1 MVDIT
6 RERVI
11 IKGSIFVVFLGFLTA
26 LINGR
31 SDHIYRTLVAMLGLS
46 IPLILPKKLL
56 NPPEKI
62 RPFLSPIYDEKTMAV
77 LAVFIAVH
85 VSLVNVPFTHY
96 DLFHRD
102 WRNAD
107 MVSHFLGGLTVWL
120 IVAQILSELEG
131 IGLKL
136 TKRQV
141 VLYAFIVFYALSI
154 GWEVAEKL
162 SESEISFIHESLAN
176 KLRDLLMDTLGALFG
191 WWMGEKRRYP
201 FGLGRD

>member
-1 MVDIT
+1 MVYIT
-6 RERVI
+6 RERAI

-26 LINGR
+26 VINGR
-31 SDHIYRTLVAMLGLS
+31 SDHIYRTIVAILGLS
-46 IPLILPKKLL
+46 IPLVLPKKLL
-56 NPPEKI
+56 NPPEKVK
-62 RPFLSPIYDEKTMAV
+62 PFLSPVYDERTMAV
-77 LAVFIAVH
+77 LGIFIAVH

-107 MVSHFLGGLTVWL
+107 MISHFLGGLTVWL

-131 IGLKL
+131 IGIKL
-136 TKRQV
+136 SKRQV
-141 VLYAFIVFYALSI
+141 VLYTFIVFYVLSL

-162 SESEISFIHESLAN
+162 SESEISFIHESLTN

-191 WWMGEKRRYP
+191 WWVVEKRRYP

>member
-6 RERVI
+6 SESAI

-26 LINGR
+26 VINGR

-46 IPLILPKKLL
+46 IPLILPKNLP
-56 NPPEKI
+56 NPPEKAK
-62 RPFLSPIYDEKTMAV
+62 PFLSPVYDEKTMAV
-77 LAVFIAVH
+77 LAVFIALH

-136 TKRQV
+136 SKKQV
-141 VLYAFIVFYALSI
+141 VLYAFIVFYALSM

-162 SESEISFIHESLAN
+162 SESEISFIHETLAN
-176 KLRDLLMDTLGALFG
+176 KARDLLMDTLGALFG
-191 WWMGEKRRYP
+191 WWMVEKRRYP

>member
-1 MVDIT
+1 VVNIT
-6 RERVI
+6 QERLVI
-11 IKGSIFVVFLGFLTA
+11 TASIFVVFLGFLTA

-31 SDHIYRTLVAMLGLS
+31 TDHIYRTVVAMLGLS
-46 IPLILPKKLL
+46 IPLILPKTLP
-56 NPPEKI
+56 NPPEKVK
-62 RPFLSPIYDEKTMAV
+62 PFLSPLYDERTMAV

-85 VSLVNVPFTHY
+85 ISLVNVPFTHY

-107 MVSHFLGGLTVWL
+107 MISHFLGGLTVWL
-120 IVAQILSELEG
+120 IVAQILSEIEG
-131 IGLKL
+131 IGVKL

-176 KLRDLLMDTLGALFG
+176 KMRDLLMDTLGALFG
-191 WWMGEKRRYP
+191 LWMVEKRGYP
-201 FGLGRD
+201 FGLGKD